1 MKEYVSINMLAYNH
15 EKWIAKAIEGVVN
28 QKTKYKFKLYIHD
41 DFSSDHTTEIIKEYV
56 DKYPNI
62 IVPFYE
68 TENQYQKGV
77 EITKTIMLPKM
88 NGKYI
93 AMCEGDDFW
102 IDQYKLEKQINYMES
117 NLSCSMCFHNAVVV
131 DMDNKKI
138 RNFFPQKIWNDKEI
152 IKKINSSEDSNFST
166 EEMIKLDFVPTASL
180 VLRMDNFK
188 EVLNFPYSLD
198 LLVRLVGANRGETHY
213 INQVMSAYRTNNP
226 HSASGKVNNSM
237 ELLKKNFY
245 DLHCNILDEF
255 DKYTC
260 YIYSDDIYQ
269 LKQRKELRLYS
280 KEMDLKKMKA
290 TGVFTE
296 LCLEYKFKLYLKKY
310 FSGLFYLLKKINIII
325 FRKTS

>member
-117 NLSCSMCFHNAVVV
+117 NLSCSMCFHNA
-131 DMDNKKI
+131 DGRALPK
-138 RNFFPQKIWNDKEI
+138 
-152 IKKINSSEDSNFST
+152 SCS
-166 EEMIKLDFVPTASL
+166 
-180 VLRMDNFK
+180 
-188 EVLNFPYSLD
+188 
-198 LLVRLVGANRGETHY
+198 
-213 INQVMSAYRTNNP
+213 
-226 HSASGKVNNSM
+226 
-237 ELLKKNFY
+237 
-245 DLHCNILDEF
+245 
-255 DKYTC
+255 
-260 YIYSDDIYQ
+260 
-269 LKQRKELRLYS
+269 
-280 KEMDLKKMKA
+280 
-290 TGVFTE
+290 
-296 LCLEYKFKLYLKKY
+296 
-310 FSGLFYLLKKINIII
+310 
-325 FRKTS
+325 

>member
-152 IKKINSSEDSNFST
+152 IKK
-166 EEMIKLDFVPTASL
+166 
-180 VLRMDNFK
+180 
-188 EVLNFPYSLD
+188 
-198 LLVRLVGANRGETHY
+198 
-213 INQVMSAYRTNNP
+213 NQ
-226 HSASGKVNNSM
+226 
-237 ELLKKNFY
+237 F
-245 DLHCNILDEF
+245 
-255 DKYTC
+255 
-260 YIYSDDIYQ
+260 
-269 LKQRKELRLYS
+269 
-280 KEMDLKKMKA
+280 
-290 TGVFTE
+290 
-296 LCLEYKFKLYLKKY
+296 
-310 FSGLFYLLKKINIII
+310 
-325 FRKTS
+325 FRRF